1 MINIGEVLIACRK
14 RKGWSQKE
22 LAEKAGVNVGS
33 LWRYENNLT
42 VPMLSSVEYLL
53 EAMGYELK
61 IVRKE
66 K

>member
-1 MINIGEVLIACRK
+1 MINIGEVLVACRK

-22 LAEKAGVNVGS
+22 LAEKAGINVVS

-53 EAMGYELK
+53 EAMGYELV
-61 IVRKE
+61 VRE
-66 K
+66 KQ

>member
-53 EAMGYELK
+53 EAMGYELV
-61 IVRKE
+61 VRK
-66 K
+66 KQ